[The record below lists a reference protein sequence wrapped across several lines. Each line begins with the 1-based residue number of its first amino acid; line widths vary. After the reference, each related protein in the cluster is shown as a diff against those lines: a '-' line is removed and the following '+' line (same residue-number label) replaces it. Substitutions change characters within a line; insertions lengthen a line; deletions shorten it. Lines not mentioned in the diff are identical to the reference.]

1 MNITRLYTDTNGD
14 SVFEDL
20 TIALSDQGDIGKL
33 SDGYPVRQLIFRE
46 TDGDYDYDFHHAPQR
61 QFIIMLD
68 GEIEIETSRL
78 EKRRFRAGDILLAED
93 TTGKGH
99 RTRSIDKKLR
109 RSLFITLGE
118 SNVAFGKD
126 HTTAYR

>member
-1 MNITRLYTDTNGD
+1 MNITRIYTDTNGD

-20 TIALSDQGDIGKL
+20 TIGLSDQGDIGKFKEHAVERFFW
-33 SDGYPVRQLIFRE
+33 S
-46 TDGDYDYDFHHAPQR
+46 DGDYDYDFHHAPQR